1 MFTPPRFVVVD
12 DNEKHLA
19 GILDALQALGA
30 PGLGLIYD
38 PETGLDGRHL
48 RNVRALFVD
57 LHLIDSAATTDERRH
72 YGIIA
77 GMLENGISPTGGPF
91 VLVVWTEHDHLIEE
105 LREYLDA
112 SLDPEKNHAR
122 PLAVVGLPKTG
133 FIDLDT
139 GASNE
144 GRADALRDAVESA
157 VSGQPQLAALVAWEA
172 DAQAAAA
179 ATLSALVDLVP
190 EDARNS
196 TSIADELD
204 EILSRLAQEA
214 VGRPH
219 VADAPRAAVSA
230 ALAPILADR
239 IVNQD
244 APEAALT
251 AWREA
256 VTRGDAEL
264 ERLDDPARA
273 GKVNR
278 MLHVAVPPSENVRS
292 TDWGTVVE
300 FPDTWWRDD
309 EELQRLFGVTRK
321 RLLGGEYRIER
332 NHRDQCRPRLVRVGA
347 ACDHA
352 QKRPGPLLYLFGLD
366 IPTDVE
372 RKKDNTGAV
381 RLQASEWSSPVLLL
395 DPEAGPFVLAVNTR
409 YWISVGPAEAG
420 GWEPVYRLREQL
432 LMHLI
437 THAGNHLARPGIVQ
451 L

>member
-12 DNEKHLA
+12 DNEQHLA

-91 VLVVWTEHDHLIEE
+91 VLVVWTEHDHLIGE

-112 SLDPEKNHAR
+112 SMDPEKTHAR

-133 FIDLDT
+133 FINLKT

-144 GRADALRDAVESA
+144 GGADALRDAVERA
-157 VSGQPQLAALVAWEA
+157 VSEQPQLAALVAWEA
-172 DAQAAAA
+172 DVQAAAA
-179 ATLSALVDLVP
+179 ATLSTLVDLVP
-190 EDARNS
+190 EEARNS
-196 TSIADELD
+196 TSITDALAD
-204 EILSRLAQEA
+204 ILSRLAQEA

-219 VADAPRAAVSA
+219 VADAPRAAISA

-244 APEAALT
+244 APETAST

-256 VTRGDAEL
+256 VTRGDT
-264 ERLDDPARA
+264 RLDRLDPARA

-278 MLHVAVPPSENVRS
+278 MLHVAVPPTETIRP
-292 TDWGTVVE
+292 TDWGAVVE
-300 FPDTWWRDD
+300 FPATWWRDD
-309 EELQRLFGVTRK
+309 KELQRLFGVTRK
-321 RLLGGEYRIER
+321 RLLGGEYRIEP
-332 NHRDQCRPRLVRVGA
+332 NHRDRCRPRLVRVGA

-372 RKKDNTGAV
+372 RRKDNTGAV
-381 RLQASEWSSPVLLL
+381 RLPVSEWSSPALLL

-409 YWISVGPAEAG
+409 YWISVGPAEAD
-420 GWEPVYRLREQL
+420 GWKPVYRLREQL

-437 THAGNHLARPGIVQ
+437 SHAGNHMARPGIVQ

>member
-19 GILDALQALGA
+19 GILNALQELGA

-38 PETGLDGRHL
+38 PEAGLDGQHL

-57 LHLIDSAATTDERRH
+57 LHLIDSAATTDETRH
-72 YGIIA
+72 YATIA
-77 GMLENGISPTGGPF
+77 GLLENGISPTGGPF
-91 VLVVWTEHDHLIEE
+91 VLVVWTEHEDLIDE
-105 LREYLDA
+105 LRKYLDD
-112 SLDPEKNHAR
+112 SLDPKTHAR

-133 FIDLDT
+133 FINLDN
-139 GASNE
+139 GAPRE
-144 GRADALRDAVESA
+144 GRADALREAVERA

-172 DAQAAAA
+172 DVQSAAG
-179 ATLSALVDLVP
+179 ATLSTLVDLVP
-190 EDARNS
+190 EEARNS
-196 TSIADELD
+196 TSFADEFD
-204 EILSRLAQEA
+204 AILSRLAQEA

-219 VADAPRAAVSA
+219 VAEAPRAAIAA

-244 APEAALT
+244 APEAAST

-256 VTRGDAEL
+256 VTRGGA
-264 ERLDDPARA
+264 RLDRLDPARA

-278 MLHVAVPPSENVRS
+278 MLHVAVPPTETIRS
-292 TDWGTVVE
+292 TDWGAVVE
-300 FPDTWWRDD
+300 FPDAWWNDG
-309 EELQRLFGVTRK
+309 ELRRLFGTNEK
-321 RLLGGEYRIER
+321 ELLGGEYRIER
-332 NHRDQCRPRLVRVGA
+332 NHRDRCRPRLVRIGA

-352 QKRPGPLLYLFGLD
+352 QKRPGPFLYLFGLE

-372 RKKDNTGAV
+372 RRKDNTGAV
-381 RLQASEWSSPVLLL
+381 RLPASEWSSPALLL
-395 DPEAGPFVLAVNTR
+395 DPAAGPFVLAVNTR
-409 YWISVGPAEAG
+409 YWLSVAEDADS
-420 GWEPVYRLREQL
+420 WQSVYRLREQL

-437 THAGNHLARPGIVQ
+437 SHAGNHMARPGIVQ